1 MGGPSNY
8 RRRKGPPSGVPVIF
22 IPGNAVDFNEDLSA
36 LHAPTLRSQAE
47 FLVKAIARVL
57 KAYDHLSVDERPTK
71 VTLLG
76 HSMGGIVARLATTL
90 AQPTM
95 WQPSPVDV
103 IITMS
108 TPHLQPPAPLD
119 HEMERVYGEINSVTY
134 SDPAPL
140 LVSICG
146 GASDIQIVSDACALS
161 DNLVG
166 PDDGFAVFSTGIPG
180 VWTGVEHQAMV
191 WCDQVRFRV
200 ARTLLDMGESA
211 SRQGKLAAAQQWLL
225 GRSGRRQALPTLYD
239 TTRIDNVASSMSVL
253 VKVTYPNERSLVDP
267 PLAAQFCRAEESD
280 DRSAAS
286 THLALH
292 FLSPRISAV
301 VAYRLTVETEQCSD
315 RMPTVRY
322 SSSPG
327 TPFYGPSHE
336 SRFFPLQDG
345 SVTLHSHI
353 SGSPFQG
360 YPYST
365 QGISID
371 VFQHPKCQ
379 IRSISLSV
387 DPYASLAK
395 ATLRLRIAVF
405 TWCIGWVAT
414 IMFFQLTQYASKGA
428 LPSFSDVVDDYRAAM
443 CFGAAGVSA
452 VALIIQHVGAA
463 LELPTDGLFL
473 GLTRVTYLPLMLLAA
488 MWSWASVALVHI
500 LQLILL
506 SILGRVIQPPQK
518 KSEPQ
523 VDKTPSRSAIGSRMA
538 LGLLVLGLIR
548 FVIPYRLAFG
558 ILFLF
563 QFTLTAYASAEGSSS
578 RLHLLETVLLLMT
591 LLLPI
596 NLPSL
601 AVWGKNVWIHG
612 QHPFPEDRAI
622 LPILPVLV
630 MVVRQAAKWTAA
642 FVAVVAFMFAP
653 SRPYIVGSTAN
664 VAFIIASVLMVV
676 NTSSAEEA
684 QR

>member
-1 MGGPSNY
+1 
-8 RRRKGPPSGVPVIF
+8 
-22 IPGNAVDFNEDLSA
+22 
-36 LHAPTLRSQAE
+36 
-47 FLVKAIARVL
+47 
-57 KAYDHLSVDERPTK
+57 
-71 VTLLG
+71 
-76 HSMGGIVARLATTL
+76 
-90 AQPTM
+90 
-95 WQPSPVDV
+95 
-103 IITMS
+103 MS

-267 PLAAQFCRAEESD
+267 PLAAQFCRAEGDCVDQTFSSYTIPWLTVSERPFPLLGEGSRSEDSVFVLDLNLSDASNGWLEVHHPLGASVLPGRLTKQEVGGVRWESD

-630 MVVRQAAKWTAA
+630 MVLVTSFERQVAAPTRVRQAAKWTAA

>member
-1 MGGPSNY
+1 
-8 RRRKGPPSGVPVIF
+8 
-22 IPGNAVDFNEDLSA
+22 
-36 LHAPTLRSQAE
+36 
-47 FLVKAIARVL
+47 
-57 KAYDHLSVDERPTK
+57 
-71 VTLLG
+71 
-76 HSMGGIVARLATTL
+76 
-90 AQPTM
+90 M
-95 WQPSPVDV
+95 WEPSPVDV

-166 PDDGFAVFSTGIPG
+166 PDDGFAVFSTGIP
-180 VWTGVEHQAMV
+180 
-191 WCDQVRFRV
+191 
-200 ARTLLDMGESA
+200 
-211 SRQGKLAAAQQWLL
+211 
-225 GRSGRRQALPTLYD
+225 
-239 TTRIDNVASSMSVL
+239 
-253 VKVTYPNERSLVDP
+253 
-267 PLAAQFCRAEESD
+267 ESD

-292 FLSPRISAV
+292 FLAPTTSAV

-360 YPYST
+360 YPHST
-365 QGISID
+365 QGINID
-371 VFQHPKCQ
+371 VYQHPKCQ

-395 ATLRLRIAVF
+395 AMLRLRIAVF
-405 TWCIGWVAT
+405 TWCIGWVTT

-500 LQLILL
+500 VQLILL
-506 SILGRVIQPPQK
+506 SILGRVIQPAQE
-518 KSEPQ
+518 KSEPHAE
-523 VDKTPSRSAIGSRMA
+523 KTPSRSAIGSRMA
-538 LGLLVLGLIR
+538 LGLLVLGLIS

-578 RLHLLETVLLLMT
+578 RLHLLETLLLLMT
-591 LLLPI
+591 FLLPI

-630 MVVRQAAKWTAA
+630 MVLVTSFERQVDAPTRVRQAAKWTTA
-642 FVAVVAFMFAP
+642 FVAAVAFMFAP

-664 VAFIIASVLMVV
+664 VAFILASVLMIV

-684 QR
+684 QH

>member
-22 IPGNAVDFNEDLSA
+22 IPGNAGSYKQARSIGASAADQFHKGRDATWTKNIDLFTGKLALDFNEDLSA

-180 VWTGVEHQAMV
+180 VWTGVEQQAMV

-414 IMFFQLTQYASKGA
+414 IMFFQLTQ
-428 LPSFSDVVDDYRAAM
+428 
-443 CFGAAGVSA
+443 
-452 VALIIQHVGAA
+452 
-463 LELPTDGLFL
+463 
-473 GLTRVTYLPLMLLAA
+473 
-488 MWSWASVALVHI
+488 
-500 LQLILL
+500 
-506 SILGRVIQPPQK
+506 

-630 MVVRQAAKWTAA
+630 MVLVTSFERQVAAPTRVRQAAKWTAA